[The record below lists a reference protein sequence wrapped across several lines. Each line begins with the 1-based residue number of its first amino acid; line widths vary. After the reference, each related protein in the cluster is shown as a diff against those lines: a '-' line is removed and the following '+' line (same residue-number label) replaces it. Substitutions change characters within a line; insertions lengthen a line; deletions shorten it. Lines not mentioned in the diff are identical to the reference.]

1 MVDSSDER
9 DFRRMSLQCEA
20 TFRKVGQQSMC
31 RGAVDNL
38 SAAGLLLICD
48 EPLRPGDQIEVTIQ
62 AAGGRAAPYRAIV
75 DVVRVDVDASGTYRA
90 GCSTRELLS

>member
-9 DFRRMSLQCEA
+9 DFRRMSVQCEA
-20 TFRKVGQQSMC
+20 TFRRVGQQPTR

-48 EPLRPGDQIEVTIQ
+48 EPLQPGDQIEVTIQ

-75 DVVRVDVDASGTYRA
+75 DVVRVDVGAGGTYRA